1 MTIPDLGSGVL
12 DVVARSA
19 IVYVVLVVL
28 LRFGGKRQVGQLSI
42 ADLVLVLLI
51 ANGVQN
57 AMVGENTTL
66 IGGIAAA
73 TTLLV
78 LDGVIDRV
86 AQRSDRVR
94 AGLEGEPRIL
104 VRDGA
109 ILPKALRDEGIATGD
124 LMSAIRQHGVAGVE
138 GVDMA
143 VLETN
148 GAISV
153 IPKASGAS
161 SGAGAA
167 DTANPLGG

>member
-1 MTIPDLGSGVL
+1 MTVPDLGSGVF

-73 TTLLV
+73 LTLV
-78 LDGVIDRV
+78 VIDRV
-86 AQRSDRVR
+86 VDRLEQRSDRVR
-94 AGLEGEPRIL
+94 TKLEGEPRIL
-104 VRDGA
+104 VRDGV
-109 ILPKALRDEGIATGD
+109 ILARALKEEGIAEGD
-124 LMSAIRQHGVAGVE
+124 LRSAIRGHGLADVE
-138 GVDMA
+138 GVQMA

-148 GAISV
+148 GSISV
-153 IPKASGAS
+153 IPNSGEAG
-161 SGAGAA
+161 SGAG
-167 DTANPLGG
+167 TAEGPKPAGG

>member
-73 TTLLV
+73 VTLV
-78 LDGVIDRV
+78 VIDAVVDRLE
-86 AQRSDRVR
+86 QRSDRIRVR
-94 AGLEGEPRIL
+94 LEGEPRIL
-104 VRDGA
+104 VRDGV
-109 ILPKALRDEGIATGD
+109 ILPKALQEEGVAKGD
-124 LMSAIRQHGVAGVE
+124 LLSAIRQHGVAGVE

-148 GAISV
+148 GSISV
-153 IPKASGAS
+153 IPKSNGAS

-167 DTANPLGG
+167 DSANPLG

>member
-73 TTLLV
+73 LTLV
-78 LDGVIDRV
+78 VIDGVVDRLE
-86 AQRSDRVR
+86 QRSDRIRVR
-94 AGLEGEPRIL
+94 LEGEPRIL
-104 VRDGA
+104 VRDGV
-109 ILPKALRDEGIATGD
+109 ILDRALQEEGVAKGD
-124 LMSAIRQHGVAGVE
+124 LLSAIRQHGVAGVE

-148 GAISV
+148 GSISV
-153 IPKASGAS
+153 IPKASGAG
-161 SGAGAA
+161 SGAGTA
-167 DTANPLGG
+167 DSANPLG

>member
-1 MTIPDLGSGVL
+1 MVIPDLGSGVL

-66 IGGIAAA
+66 IGGLAAA
-73 TTLLV
+73 VTLV
-78 LDGVIDRV
+78 VIDRV
-86 AQRSDRVR
+86 VDRLEQRSDRIRVR
-94 AGLEGEPRIL
+94 LEGEPRIL

-109 ILPKALRDEGIATGD
+109 ILTKALQDEGVAKGD
-124 LMSAIRQHGVAGVE
+124 LMSAIRQHGIADVE

-148 GAISV
+148 GSISV
-153 IPKASGAS
+153 IPKSGGSGAS
-161 SGAGAA
+161 AGTAE
-167 DTANPLGG
+167 DTNPLRG

>member
-73 TTLLV
+73 LTLV
-78 LDGVIDRV
+78 VIDGVVDRLE
-86 AQRSDRVR
+86 QRSDRIRVR
-94 AGLEGEPRIL
+94 LEGEPRIL
-104 VRDGA
+104 VRDGVILTRA
-109 ILPKALRDEGIATGD
+109 IQDEGVAKGD
-124 LMSAIRQHGVAGVE
+124 LLSAIRQHGVAGVE

-148 GAISV
+148 GSISV
-153 IPKASGAS
+153 IPKAG
-161 SGAGAA
+161 GAGPGAGTA
-167 DTANPLGG
+167 DSANPLG

>member
-1 MTIPDLGSGVL
+1 MTVPDLGSGVF

-19 IVYVVLVVL
+19 IVYVTLVVL

-73 TTLLV
+73 LTLV
-78 LDGVIDRV
+78 VIDGVVDRLE
-86 AQRSDRVR
+86 QRSDRIRVR
-94 AGLEGEPRIL
+94 LEGEPRIL
-104 VRDGA
+104 VRDGV
-109 ILPKALRDEGIATGD
+109 ILTRALNEEKVAEGD
-124 LMSAIRQHGVAGVE
+124 LRAAIRSHGVADVE

-148 GAISV
+148 GSISV
-153 IPKASGAS
+153 IPKSGSAGP
-161 SGAGAA
+161 GAGTA
-167 DTANPLGG
+167 DSANPLG